1 MVTICVR
8 TAIMYVLISVVFRFL
23 GKRQVGELEISDL
36 ITTLLLSEIATMAID
51 EPDIPLLYA
60 IIPILLIACF
70 EIIITYAKIRCNF
83 IKRLFEE
90 TPMVLIRQGRIC
102 EKALASMRMT
112 VDELLSECRLQ
123 GFGVLSE
130 INYAILEQN
139 GKLSILPFE
148 ANKPVTPSILGKKV
162 EEIGIMHAIVV
173 DGKII
178 KKELES
184 ASLCE
189 ADIHRICQRHD
200 AKLADVLL
208 CGMDDAGHIT
218 FFKKENK

>member
-8 TAIMYVLISVVFRFL
+8 TAIMYVLISAVFRFL

-148 ANKPVTPSILGKKV
+148 ANKPVTPSILGEKV
-162 EEIGIMHAIVV
+162 EEAGIMHPIVV

-178 KKELES
+178 KKELEN

>member
-60 IIPILLIACF
+60 IIPILLITCF

-90 TPMVLIRQGRIC
+90 TPMVLIREGRIC

-123 GFGVLSE
+123 GFGVINE

-148 ANKPVTPSILGKKV
+148 ANKPVTPSVLGKKV
-162 EEIGIMHAIVV
+162 EETGIMHPIVV

-178 KKELES
+178 QKELEN

-200 AKLADVLL
+200 TKLADVLL
-208 CGMDDAGHIT
+208 CGMDDAGHVT
-218 FFKKENK
+218 FIKKENK